1 MLEVKNETDLE
12 HEQIYTLPS
21 LGSLVACAPLENLS
35 SSLDAVAEAQAQA
48 EAALEAHG
56 GSLEDMKAAAE
67 AHLDE
72 AGSSYEDL
80 KNKMNGGAGSVV
92 VSGVMML
99 GSVLVAATFVV
110 ARV

>member
-35 SSLDAVAEAQAQA
+35 SSLDAVAEAQA